1 MEEYIQILAI
11 IIYII
16 IGIFAVYCYNKKIKK
31 IEKPSYSGIIFS
43 MILYYIVIPII
54 LLLFTDDFVEYENEC
69 GMWCNDSINK
79 HILNK
84 NLFEVLYSALC
95 VGISFFFFNYSYKK
109 NRNKYICTKKNEKIL
124 RIFKLVNRITLIIG
138 GICLI
143 LFIAS
148 VGGVAE
154 MIKKAEYYRSFSNSL
169 VDDIGNFA
177 ILIVPARLVT
187 VTPILSLFL
196 IDNDKKNKKEY
207 ILELIISFVMAAFFY
222 LYNAGRAPIIL
233 FGLSLFYVFLKKY
246 IKKPW
251 TIIIIL
257 TVIGLPLLDVIDSLF
272 SGLLIGGELKVSFN
286 YVKYL
291 YQFIY
296 PYRNILNMRNI
307 NIEFGYRYFLDY
319 ITSFIDILPK
329 VSFAASYENTSLY
342 INGTNWKVIGGIPND
357 FITFSNLQLG
367 IIGNIIISYFLGFIS
382 SILDMKAANLK
393 PGFGKNLILAIL
405 TLYTYSLII
414 SFDFCTFIRGNL
426 ILIIV
431 GMLILLSCK
440 IERKKVG

>member
-1 MEEYIQILAI
+1 M
-11 IIYII
+11 
-16 IGIFAVYCYNKKIKK
+16 
-31 IEKPSYSGIIFS
+31 
-43 MILYYIVIPII
+43 
-54 LLLFTDDFVEYENEC
+54 
-69 GMWCNDSINK
+69 
-79 HILNK
+79 
-84 NLFEVLYSALC
+84 
-95 VGISFFFFNYSYKK
+95 
-109 NRNKYICTKKNEKIL
+109 
-124 RIFKLVNRITLIIG
+124 
-138 GICLI
+138 
-143 LFIAS
+143 
-148 VGGVAE
+148 
-154 MIKKAEYYRSFSNSL
+154 
-169 VDDIGNFA
+169 
-177 ILIVPARLVT
+177 
-187 VTPILSLFL
+187 
-196 IDNDKKNKKEY
+196 
-207 ILELIISFVMAAFFY
+207 
-222 LYNAGRAPIIL
+222 
-233 FGLSLFYVFLKKY
+233 FLKKY